1 MTQYTSRAQLK
12 EKARDQMAGHYGNAI
27 LLSISRSLIVFSLTF
42 AVSMTFTMIL
52 TVRTIMGG
60 SAETSLTEYLLLT
73 TTVRLYCRSFAG
85 VFQTGITLFYLNTA
99 CNRPAVTANLF
110 YGFKYLFKKSLG
122 ISAVLILLNTACTL
136 PFDICYFLLR
146 SGKGFDAITMAILC
160 IVLMVIGMC
169 IYIPLSLG
177 LSQAY
182 YLLLDFPQYNAME
195 LMKLSFRIMKGHKWE
210 LFCLQMSF
218 LPLGFLCLLSF
229 GIGSSM
235 AGAIYEHDP
244 DLIFSGSDAERAQA
258 LIACALYCLCYH
270 RDGVQYHIF
279 LRIIRI
285 ISGIHINFSIF
296 QLIDLNLVRSNIV
309 T

>member
-73 TTVRLYCRSFAG
+73 TITTLLSIFAG

-218 LPLGFLCLLSF
+218 LPLGFLCLLS
-229 GIGSSM
+229 
-235 AGAIYEHDP
+235 
-244 DLIFSGSDAERAQA
+244 L
-258 LIACALYCLCYH
+258 
-270 RDGVQYHIF
+270 
-279 LRIIRI
+279 
-285 ISGIHINFSIF
+285 IHI
-296 QLIDLNLVRSNIV
+296 
-309 T
+309 

>member
-27 LLSISRSLIVFSLTF
+27 LLSICRSLIVFSLSF
-42 AVSMTFTMIL
+42 AVSMPFTMIL
-52 TVRTIMGG
+52 TVRTLMGG
-60 SAETSLTEYLLLT
+60 SAETFT
-73 TTVRLYCRSFAG
+73 G

-99 CNRPAVTANLF
+99 CGRPAVTANLF

-182 YLLLDFPQYNAME
+182 YLLLDFPQYSAME

-229 GIGSSM
+229 GVGTLWLVPYM
-235 AGAIYEHDP
+235 NMTQTLYFLDLMQNEH
-244 DLIFSGSDAERAQA
+244 R
-258 LIACALYCLCYH
+258 H
-270 RDGVQYHIF
+270 
-279 LRIIRI
+279 
-285 ISGIHINFSIF
+285 
-296 QLIDLNLVRSNIV
+296 
-309 T
+309 

>member
-1 MTQYTSRAQLK
+1 MIQYASRAQVK
-12 EKARDQMAGHYGNAI
+12 EKAREQMAGHYGNVI
-27 LLSISRSLIVFSLTF
+27 LLSICRSLIVFSLTF

-52 TVRTIMGG
+52 TVRTLMGG
-60 SAETSLTEYLLLT
+60 SAETSLAEYLLLT
-73 TTVRLYCRSFAG
+73 ACTTLLSIFTG

-99 CNRPAVTANLF
+99 SQTCCNCQ
-110 YGFKYLFKKSLG
+110 S
-122 ISAVLILLNTACTL
+122 VLRLQILIQKIARDLRSTVLLNTACTL

-182 YLLLDFPQYNAME
+182 YLLLDFPQYSAME

-229 GIGSSM
+229 GIGTLWLVPYM
-235 AGAIYEHDP
+235 NMTQTLYFLDLMQNEH
-244 DLIFSGSDAERAQA
+244 R
-258 LIACALYCLCYH
+258 H
-270 RDGVQYHIF
+270 
-279 LRIIRI
+279 
-285 ISGIHINFSIF
+285 
-296 QLIDLNLVRSNIV
+296 
-309 T
+309 

>member
-27 LLSISRSLIVFSLTF
+27 LLSICRSLIVFSLTF

-73 TTVRLYCRSFAG
+73 ATTTLLSIFAG

-110 YGFKYLFKKSLG
+110 YVFKYLFKKSLG
-122 ISAVLILLNTACTL
+122 ISAL

-146 SGKGFDAITMAILC
+146 SGKGFDTITMAILC

-182 YLLLDFPQYNAME
+182 YLLLAFPQYNAME

-229 GIGSSM
+229 GIGSLWLVPYM
-235 AGAIYEHDP
+235 NMTQTLYFL
-244 DLIFSGSDAERAQA
+244 DLMQNERQ
-258 LIACALYCLCYH
+258 
-270 RDGVQYHIF
+270 
-279 LRIIRI
+279 
-285 ISGIHINFSIF
+285 
-296 QLIDLNLVRSNIV
+296 
-309 T
+309 

>member
-1 MTQYTSRAQLK
+1 MIQYASRAQLK

-27 LLSISRSLIVFSLTF
+27 LLSICRSLIVFSLSF
-42 AVSMTFTMIL
+42 AVSMPFTMIL
-52 TVRTIMGG
+52 TVRTLMGG
-60 SAETSLTEYLLLT
+60 SAETSLAEYLLLT
-73 TTVRLYCRSFAG
+73 ACTTLLSIFTG

-99 CNRPAVTANLF
+99 CSRPAVTANLF

-169 IYIPLSLG
+169 IYTPLSLG
-177 LSQAY
+177 
-182 YLLLDFPQYNAME
+182 
-195 LMKLSFRIMKGHKWE
+195 LSFRIMKGHKWE

-229 GIGSSM
+229 GIGTLWLVPYM
-235 AGAIYEHDP
+235 NMTQTLYFLDLMQNEH
-244 DLIFSGSDAERAQA
+244 R
-258 LIACALYCLCYH
+258 H
-270 RDGVQYHIF
+270 
-279 LRIIRI
+279 
-285 ISGIHINFSIF
+285 
-296 QLIDLNLVRSNIV
+296 
-309 T
+309 

>member
-1 MTQYTSRAQLK
+1 MIQYASRAQLK
-12 EKARDQMAGHYGNAI
+12 EKAREQMAGHYGNAI
-27 LLSISRSLIVFSLTF
+27 LLSICRSLIVFSLTF

-52 TVRTIMGG
+52 TVRTLMGG
-60 SAETSLTEYLLLT
+60 SAETSLAEYLLLT
-73 TTVRLYCRSFAG
+73 ACTTLLSIFTG

-99 CNRPAVTANLF
+99 CSRPAVTANLF

-182 YLLLDFPQYNAME
+182 YLLLDFPQYSAME

-218 LPLGFLCLLSF
+218 LPLGFLCLLRYRNSV
-229 GIGSSM
+229 

>member
-1 MTQYTSRAQLK
+1 MIQYASRAQLK

-27 LLSISRSLIVFSLTF
+27 LLSICRSLIVFSLTF

-52 TVRTIMGG
+52 TVRTLMGG

-73 TTVRLYCRSFAG
+73 ACTTLLSIFTG
-85 VFQTGITLFYLNTA
+85 VFQTCG
-99 CNRPAVTANLF
+99 RPAVTANLF

-182 YLLLDFPQYNAME
+182 YLLLDFPQYSAME

-229 GIGSSM
+229 GIGTLWLVPYM
-235 AGAIYEHDP
+235 NMTQTLYFLDLMQNEH
-244 DLIFSGSDAERAQA
+244 R
-258 LIACALYCLCYH
+258 H
-270 RDGVQYHIF
+270 
-279 LRIIRI
+279 
-285 ISGIHINFSIF
+285 
-296 QLIDLNLVRSNIV
+296 
-309 T
+309 

>member
-1 MTQYTSRAQLK
+1 MHPEPNSKKSQRSDGRALRQCHPAVHLPESDRIFPHLCRQHALHYDPYRTDNYGRK
-12 EKARDQMAGHYGNAI
+12 RRD
-27 LLSISRSLIVFSLTF
+27 ISGGISAFDSLYDFIVD
-42 AVSMTFTMIL
+42 
-52 TVRTIMGG
+52 
-60 SAETSLTEYLLLT
+60 
-73 TTVRLYCRSFAG
+73 FAG

-99 CNRPAVTANLF
+99 CSRPAVTANLF

-229 GIGSSM
+229 GIGTLWLVPYM
-235 AGAIYEHDP
+235 NMTQTLYFLDLMQNEH
-244 DLIFSGSDAERAQA
+244 R
-258 LIACALYCLCYH
+258 H
-270 RDGVQYHIF
+270 
-279 LRIIRI
+279 
-285 ISGIHINFSIF
+285 
-296 QLIDLNLVRSNIV
+296 
-309 T
+309 